1 MLDYISF
8 NLGDVLLQSG
18 ITLRNA
24 HIAYKTYGTLNS
36 NRDNCIIF
44 PTFFGSQHDGNEPM
58 IGSGMALDPDKYFI
72 VIPNLLGNGLSSSP
86 SNNPP
91 PFDRARFPSINY
103 YDNIQCQ
110 HRLLTEEFQVNKIA
124 LACGFSMGSF
134 ISESSRT
141 YSPLVRFSKN
151 FQPQSCLLGRRKSGA
166 DNGPNLAERLVP
178 TTTHCWPA
186 GNGQSLRW
194 MGTLSIVLP

>member
-58 IGSGMALDPDKYFI
+58 IGSGMALDPE
-72 VIPNLLGNGLSSSP
+72 
-86 SNNPP
+86 
-91 PFDRARFPSINY
+91 
-103 YDNIQCQ
+103 NI
-110 HRLLTEEFQVNKIA
+110 
-124 LACGFSMGSF
+124 S
-134 ISESSRT
+134 
-141 YSPLVRFSKN
+141 
-151 FQPQSCLLGRRKSGA
+151 
-166 DNGPNLAERLVP
+166 
-178 TTTHCWPA
+178 
-186 GNGQSLRW
+186 
-194 MGTLSIVLP
+194 